1 MTAVIQV
8 LLSILMSLGITFT
21 TANVGDSIAD
31 VLEQQPPETK
41 QYIERWLQDP
51 AFMSTMTTIAMTN
64 DMIEYATGGEVKE
77 VSAEDL
83 AREGINLG
91 AWMAAN
97 AGNINRISQ
106 LDNGCFQLANGGTLR
121 VETASQY
128 EDGFKREGKHYTF
141 IELNQYSV
149 TGEYIQHTWFYDDIS
164 CEGSCTTQPVCWS
177 TWGTTDGV
185 LGYELVD
192 AATDTYAMRFNY
204 WSESLAGFY
213 VKQLYFRPDGQVT
226 GAGTTEADATIGE
239 VTTDQGTFPLNPDG
253 SVTING
259 VTYYPNAD
267 GSYSVNNNTYYPQID
282 LSAYNMDA
290 LMNLLEMIYQQL
302 LDLENALEWEDDN
315 TYEDA
320 ADVSLSYTGEL
331 SEFVYPTPKFM
342 QVFPFC
348 LPWDLVR
355 GVKLLSSSPVAPK
368 FVIPFEI
375 PEFGMFKGYSS
386 EIVLDFAQFD
396 KYFHVVRWFSTVI
409 FVAGLIFVTFKI
421 VKGAN

>member
-83 AREGINLG
+83 ARQGINLG

-106 LDNGCFQLANGGTLR
+106 FDNGCMELADGGKLI
-121 VETASQY
+121 VEIESQY
-128 EDGFKREGKHYTF
+128 DEAFKYDDMHYTF
-141 IELNQYSV
+141 FHISRYTAAGDYVSKV
-149 TGEYIQHTWFYDDIS
+149 TLYEDITLDGLS
-164 CEGSCTTQPVCWS
+164 YTSMIKCWS
-177 TWGTTDGV
+177 TWGTCDGV
-185 LGYELVD
+185 LGYEVVD
-192 AATDTYAMRFNY
+192 SETNTYVIRLRW
-204 WSESLAGFY
+204 WSPNLNGFY
-213 VKQLYFRPDGQVT
+213 VQQLYFRPDSSIT

-253 SVTING
+253 SVTIDG
-259 VTYYPNAD
+259 VTYYNAD
-267 GSYSVNNNTYYPQID
+267 GSYSVNDNTYYPQID

-302 LDLENALEWEDDN
+302 LDLENALEWEEDN

-409 FVAGLIFVTFKI
+409 FVTGLIFVTFKI